1 MFRITQLFFYNVSN
15 SLSFLLKKVN
25 KILSMSMSCAKFY
38 MKLFLITFIWN
49 RFNHLYPRYCHIF
62 SNSQF
67 NHYKFWTKHC
77 QSYRRSL
84 FQLAQMQN
92 IQNLIENKRNIIV
105 KITRFN
111 GQDTLR
117 LWDIEK
123 TLPKN
128 PIKFLEKISNILGSY
143 TLRLWENSSKK
154 SQ

>member
-1 MFRITQLFFYNVSN
+1 
-15 SLSFLLKKVN
+15 LSFLLKKVN

-49 RFNHLYPRYCHIF
+49 LFNHLYPRYCHIF

-92 IQNLIENKRNIIV
+92 IQNLLENKRNIIV
-105 KITRFN
+105 NIFNTLNFWKIIII
-111 GQDTLR
+111 
-117 LWDIEK
+117 W
-123 TLPKN
+123 
-128 PIKFLEKISNILGSY
+128 
-143 TLRLWENSSKK
+143 SKK
-154 SQ
+154 AKLQLNVSQRMRLLEYWNVLETKKNAIPCTGKNCPFWLN

>member
-1 MFRITQLFFYNVSN
+1 M
-15 SLSFLLKKVN
+15 SFLLKKVN

-105 KITRFN
+105 NIFNTLNFWKIIII
-111 GQDTLR
+111 
-117 LWDIEK
+117 W
-123 TLPKN
+123 
-128 PIKFLEKISNILGSY
+128 
-143 TLRLWENSSKK
+143 SKK
-154 SQ
+154 AKLQLNVSQRMRLLEYWNVLVTKKNAIPCTGKNCPFWLN

>member
-1 MFRITQLFFYNVSN
+1 M
-15 SLSFLLKKVN
+15 SFLLKKVN

-77 QSYRRSL
+77 QSYKRSL

-105 KITRFN
+105 NIFNTLNFWKIIII
-111 GQDTLR
+111 
-117 LWDIEK
+117 W
-123 TLPKN
+123 
-128 PIKFLEKISNILGSY
+128 
-143 TLRLWENSSKK
+143 SKK
-154 SQ
+154 AKLQLNVSQRMRLLEYWNVLVTKKNAILQKK